1 MAKRRVEH
9 RYRFCVQYR
18 LWVLSVR
25 DFEYTR
31 RVQVS
36 KVRLTYF
43 RRVLRVRV
51 RSFSSVPLEN
61 IAFLSSLARGVCQCS
76 KPMGCCAL
84 VLTGR
89 YLLARESR
97 VRPASTK

>member
-1 MAKRRVEH
+1 MYTAIV
-9 RYRFCVQYR
+9 YR

-25 DFEYTR
+25 DLEYTR
-31 RVQVS
+31 RVKVS
-36 KVRLTYF
+36 EVRHTYF
-43 RRVLRVRV
+43 RRVPPAC
-51 RSFSSVPLEN
+51 PLVFFPYPEN
-61 IAFLSSLARGVCQCS
+61 IAFLSSLARARGVCQCS